1 MKKIA
6 LLLVIAFAVGGCQ
19 KELQFEKAPSPAN
32 ANNTGGSAGSEY
44 YMTLKLDGNLR
55 RFNFS
60 NVALLSDLGTGG
72 KNLTFIGLAQPSN
85 VSMEGLH
92 LSVYFLR
99 GAPTTGTFQQGDHTG
114 DYALSGDYNA
124 NSPQFGYFA
133 GLHSPSIAP
142 LKITI
147 SSITNNVVKG
157 SFSGAFYKKDL
168 NGTPGTINE
177 YVLVT
182 EGAFNLPIK

>member
-1 MKKIA
+1 MKKIVLFLA
-6 LLLVIAFAVGGCQ
+6 ITFAVAGCQ
-19 KELQFEKAPSPAN
+19 KELHFETAPSPAN
-32 ANNTGGSAGSEY
+32 ENNAGDNAGSEY
-44 YMTLKLDGNLR
+44 YMTLKLDGNPR
-55 RFNFS
+55 RFTFS

-114 DYALSGDYNA
+114 DHALSGDYNA
-124 NSPQFGYFA
+124 NSAQFGYFA
-133 GLHSPSIAP
+133 GVHSPSIAP

-147 SSITNNVVKG
+147 SSITNSVVKG

-177 YVLVT
+177 YVLIT